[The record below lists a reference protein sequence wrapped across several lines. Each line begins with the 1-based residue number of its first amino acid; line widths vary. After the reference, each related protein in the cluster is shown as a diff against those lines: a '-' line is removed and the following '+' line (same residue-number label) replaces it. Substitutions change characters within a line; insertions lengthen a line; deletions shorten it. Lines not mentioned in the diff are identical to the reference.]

1 MAQENLPIHLCQN
14 SDQFFGINHYSSV
27 QCWGART
34 TLLHSGLPPMGILTR
49 HHRVLRRLTR
59 FKYPTA
65 LLVMMIRYY
74 YHLLLIRNCKQLLQL
89 FKLRSKTLDVKLNF
103 KSAHQNPWCLSCGLF
118 PESQD
123 HILQCPELNQKLS
136 YIKGKTSKL
145 SGNDVYKNLDK
156 QLVITNIYS
165 DLLDI
170 REVAYRNELQ

>member
-1 MAQENLPIHLCQN
+1 
-14 SDQFFGINHYSSV
+14 
-27 QCWGART
+27 
-34 TLLHSGLPPMGILTR
+34 
-49 HHRVLRRLTR
+49 
-59 FKYPTA
+59 
-65 LLVMMIRYY
+65 MIRYY

-103 KSAHQNPWCLSCGLF
+103 KRAHQNPWCLPCALF

-123 HILQCPELNQKLS
+123 HILQCPELTQKLS